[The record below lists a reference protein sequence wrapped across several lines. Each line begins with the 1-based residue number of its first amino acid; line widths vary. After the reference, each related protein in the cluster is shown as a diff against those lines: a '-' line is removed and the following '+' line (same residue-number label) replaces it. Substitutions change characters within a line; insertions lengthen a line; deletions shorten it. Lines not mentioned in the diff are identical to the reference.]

1 MNLGIPF
8 GTLQLMVNAIMM
20 IFVIRYD
27 PSRIGLGTLANMTVV
42 GYVAEFFMYVI
53 DQFPVLE
60 TLSLTAR
67 IVIFV
72 PALALFLLAAST
84 YMCVDMGV
92 APYDAIP
99 QIIAAKKGWSFRLV
113 RTCWDFVMMVGGALL
128 GATAG
133 PVSVGITLFMV
144 VLIGVVMCLPRIMEA
159 VQSDEPPVVDD
170 EKPVMLVT
178 GVEEGLA
185 EAIKATF
192 EGVFADYE
200 VRIEGEADVQSAI
213 LSGEADCAFVLE
225 GLTSFTYYVEDL
237 TLYDSNEMLASSALT
252 ERTGVLKRKVTLS
265 FSSLYRF
272 SSTT

>member
-1 MNLGIPF
+1 MKEKMKAFIVGMKRPKMERRVPALFVAVALMGFGVAVFDMIGFGTDPCSVMNLGLSMNLGIPF
-8 GTLQLMVNAIMM
+8 GTLQLTVNAIMM
-20 IFVIRYD
+20 LFVIKYD

-53 DQFPVLE
+53 DQFPALE

-67 IVIFV
+67 IIIFV

-133 PVSVGITLFMV
+133 PVSVGITLF
-144 VLIGVVMCLPRIMEA
+144 IG
-159 VQSDEPPVVDD
+159 S
-170 EKPVMLVT
+170 LVAWMS
-178 GVEEGLA
+178 V
-185 EAIKATF
+185 
-192 EGVFADYE
+192 Y
-200 VRIEGEADVQSAI
+200 VR
-213 LSGEADCAFVLE
+213 
-225 GLTSFTYYVEDL
+225 
-237 TLYDSNEMLASSALT
+237 
-252 ERTGVLKRKVTLS
+252 
-265 FSSLYRF
+265 RF
-272 SSTT
+272 FD